1 MRNAEH
7 LDEALLV
14 DCGAAS
20 SEAPAE
26 EQVLANGEVRK
37 EPVGLEDEADAAR
50 FDGKVDARIVRSEDA
65 AVDAD
70 RARCGLH
77 EIRDAAGERRLAA
90 ALPRKEGGGV
100 DEDGEVRASP
110 PSGLLGEGGFDF
122 DDALEDAG
130 RQCVESGVTACANG
144 YGEGGE
150 PFGGVRLEEGG
161 GGRRVVLEDQDGEK
175 AELQAEMVFGHAEDA
190 CGLKPRVGVGLAA
203 LELGERDLVPVE
215 PGGFGKGHR
224 ALACAK
230 EESGVLAFELER
242 LGRGGVEH
250 RLERGGVRAEFGCEP
265 CGRAHR
271 LDVIFIGA
279 LRLGLEKEG
288 GKRVVDGL
296 TRKVLQLLGD
306 HGLALY
312 I

>member
-1 MRNAEH
+1 M
-7 LDEALLV
+7 
-14 DCGAAS
+14 
-20 SEAPAE
+20 
-26 EQVLANGEVRK
+26 
-37 EPVGLEDEADAAR
+37 
-50 FDGKVDARIVRSEDA
+50 
-65 AVDAD
+65 
-70 RARCGLH
+70 
-77 EIRDAAGERRLAA
+77 
-90 ALPRKEGGGV
+90 
-100 DEDGEVRASP
+100 
-110 PSGLLGEGGFDF
+110 
-122 DDALEDAG
+122 
-130 RQCVESGVTACANG
+130 
-144 YGEGGE
+144 
-150 PFGGVRLEEGG
+150 RLEEGG
-161 GGRRVVLEDQDGEK
+161 GGRGVVLEDQDGEK

-190 CGLKPRVGVGLAA
+190 CGLKTGVGVGLAA
-203 LELGERDLVPVE
+203 LKLGERDLVPVE
-215 PGGFGKGHR
+215 PGGFGKGNR
-224 ALACAK
+224 ALARAQ

>member
-1 MRNAEH
+1 
-7 LDEALLV
+7 
-14 DCGAAS
+14 
-20 SEAPAE
+20 
-26 EQVLANGEVRK
+26 
-37 EPVGLEDEADAAR
+37 
-50 FDGKVDARIVRSEDA
+50 
-65 AVDAD
+65 
-70 RARCGLH
+70 
-77 EIRDAAGERRLAA
+77 
-90 ALPRKEGGGV
+90 
-100 DEDGEVRASP
+100 
-110 PSGLLGEGGFDF
+110 
-122 DDALEDAG
+122 
-130 RQCVESGVTACANG
+130 
-144 YGEGGE
+144 
-150 PFGGVRLEEGG
+150 
-161 GGRRVVLEDQDGEK
+161 
-175 AELQAEMVFGHAEDA
+175 MVFGHAEDA

-242 LGRGGVEH
+242 L
-250 RLERGGVRAEFGCEP
+250 EFGCEP